1 MNTDGPVPDGS
12 EDAWWSFRTLLTRR
26 VQTLEPGAV
35 VSLVVKDSA
44 RKGDG
49 SGGYLQVLA
58 TDASWLRDEVSSNE
72 FLAPEH
78 QVDASGESLLEEL
91 GWMPPEPRRSRWK
104 GSPAP
109 NFYLDV
115 ERAMPPT
122 SRPWRCAPCVR
133 SSASQSRGLSRP
145 RVSGTPE
152 VSRCQL
158 LIDLHRDKRGLI
170 SARLGA

>member
-12 EDAWWSFRTLLTRR
+12 EDAWWSFRTRLSRR
-26 VQTLEPGAV
+26 VQTLEPGEV
-35 VSLVVKDSA
+35 VSLVVMDSA

-58 TDASWLRDEVSSNE
+58 TDASWLRGEVSSND

-78 QVDASGESLLEEL
+78 QLDAPRESLLEEL

-115 ERAMPPT
+115 ELADAADLAVMV
-122 SRPWRCAPCVR
+122 VR
-133 SSASQSRGLSRP
+133 TMREVFGVTEPGALQVEGL
-145 RVSGTPE
+145 G
-152 VSRCQL
+152 
-158 LIDLHRDKRGLI
+158 H
-170 SARLGA
+170 A